1 MALTSSRAAKD
12 KMEQT
17 VLILIILAGV
27 LLIPLVPAFV
37 LYWMLPAEASV
48 VGPLKGLNVNLQ
60 GAFAGYFALFLV
72 AAGLVQVW
80 KPADSGRPD
89 YQEYLLLGTVE
100 LNGTGAEQLD
110 ARKLRIF
117 LHPRSDRVEG
127 PIGRNVFE
135 WAMRLPV
142 RRAEN
147 GSIAWPYEQ
156 LVVEYPDY
164 YTGQVNMGSGK
175 IEADANKVQFDKVVL
190 NPKREDLPPAQEVEL
205 TDGN

>member
-1 MALTSSRAAKD
+1 MALTSSQAAKD

-89 YQEYLLLGTVE
+89 YQEYTLLGTVE
-100 LNGTGAEQLD
+100 LNASGTEQLD
-110 ARKLRIF
+110 SRKLRLF

-127 PIGRNVFE
+127 PIGRSVFE
-135 WAMRLPV
+135 WAMKLPV
-142 RRAEN
+142 RRNES
-147 GSIAWPYEQ
+147 GRLAWPYEQ
-156 LVVEYPDY
+156 LVVEYPDF
-164 YTGQVNMGSGK
+164 YTGQVDMASGRDLPD
-175 IEADANKVQFDKVVL
+175 ENKMQFDKVIL
-190 NPKREDLPPAQEVEL
+190 DPIPEDLPPPQEVEL
-205 TDGN
+205 TDGE

>member
-1 MALTSSRAAKD
+1 
-12 KMEQT
+12 MEQT

-80 KPADSGRPD
+80 KPADFGRPD
-89 YQEYLLLGTVE
+89 YQEYTLLGTVE
-100 LNGTGAEQLD
+100 LNASGTEQLD
-110 ARKLRIF
+110 PRKLRLF

-127 PIGRNVFE
+127 PIGRSVFE
-135 WAMRLPV
+135 WAMKLPV
-142 RRAEN
+142 RRNES
-147 GSIAWPYEQ
+147 GRLAWPYEQ
-156 LVVEYPDY
+156 LVVEYPDF
-164 YTGQVNMGSGK
+164 YTGQVDMASGRDLPD
-175 IEADANKVQFDKVVL
+175 ENKMQFDKVIL
-190 NPKREDLPPAQEVEL
+190 DPIPEDLPPPQEVEL
-205 TDGN
+205 TDGE